1 MSRRELLASNS
12 PLNNTGTSLTSNDN
26 SHNAPDLALCRS
38 CCEAADLRKE
48 VLSRQLFFDQVAE
61 AWEEEHRESALDSK
75 MARLLERLELKPGQV
90 VLDAGCGTGRLVP
103 LISEKIGPEGKLIA
117 VDVSANMLK
126 IARQKFNFHNVVFI
140 QADVCELDASKLFD
154 RVICLSLFPHL
165 PDQESGLRAFKKYL
179 KPNGQLIIAHT
190 ASREEVNSYHAQL
203 PEPICYDQLPER
215 NQMINLLQKTGFKLL
230 ELEESDVY
238 FLRATPA

>member
-1 MSRRELLASNS
+1 MSRSELLASNS
-12 PLNNTGTSLTSNDN
+12 RLNNTETSLTSNGSSRN
-26 SHNAPDLALCRS
+26 NTDLALCRS

-61 AWEEEHRESALDSK
+61 AWEEEHRESAPDSK
-75 MARLLERLELKPGQV
+75 MARLLERLELKPGQM

-103 LISEKIGPEGKLIA
+103 FISGKIGPEGKLIA
-117 VDVSANMLK
+117 VDVSSNMLK

-140 QADVCELDASKLFD
+140 QADVCELDAAELFD
-154 RVICLSLFPHL
+154 RVICLCLFPHL
-165 PDQESGLRAFKKYL
+165 PDKERGLRAFKNYL
-179 KPNGQLIIAHT
+179 KPDGQLIIAHT
-190 ASREEVNSYHAQL
+190 ASREEVNSYHARL
-203 PEPICYDQLPER
+203 PEPICYDQLPDR

-238 FLRATPA
+238 FLRATPG